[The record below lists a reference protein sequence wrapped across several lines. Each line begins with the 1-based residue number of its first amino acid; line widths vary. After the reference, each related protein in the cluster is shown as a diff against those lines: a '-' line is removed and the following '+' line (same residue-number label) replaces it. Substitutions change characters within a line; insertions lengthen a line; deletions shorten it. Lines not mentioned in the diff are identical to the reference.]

1 MAIVDSDIFEIAD
14 VLLRRN
20 MLKNGNLEQKMLSE
34 TNALLSEN
42 SVTYKHYISKPYIAE
57 LRFKQISS
65 DEFDRK
71 HAKLKLFNINF
82 NINIDELEWSEIKLE
97 GGNSYIMQDLNDED
111 TLIEI
116 EEEPAFTTEN
126 WRLYR
131 KYKDVFKEE
140 LDTCMYEI
148 TTKESLARAGIEL
161 EEIQEEERTLKTRWL
176 NIIDVPDR
184 SSYDLPE
191 EIPTHYVVTISSKTA
206 IEIKYD
212 YIYYTLFTYIN
223 LKNTYINI
231 NDYINEYKITK
242 FIVDNLMLKKL
253 DISILRL
260 DSIKQLAKIIDNCPR
275 LKTIITDLSNIRLN
289 EETLKENKLDK
300 IKIID
305 YEL

>member
-1 MAIVDSDIFEIAD
+1 MAIVDLDITEIAD

-20 MLKNGNLEQKMLSE
+20 MLRNGGLEQKILSE
-34 TNALLSEN
+34 TNDMLSGN
-42 SVTYKHYISKPYIAE
+42 SATYKHYISKPYIAE
-57 LRFKQISS
+57 LRFKQISL

-71 HAKLKLFNINF
+71 LAKLKLFNF
-82 NINIDELEWSEIKLE
+82 NIDELEGNEIKLE

-111 TLIEI
+111 MLIEI
-116 EEEPAFTTEN
+116 EEEPAFTAEN

-140 LDTCMYEI
+140 LNTCMYEI

-161 EEIQEEERTLKTRWL
+161 EKIQEEERTLKTEWL

-184 SSYDLPE
+184 SSYELPE
-191 EIPTHYVVTISSKTA
+191 EIPMHYVVTILSKTA
-206 IEIKYD
+206 IEIVYGC
-212 YIYYTLFTYIN
+212 IYYTLFTYIN

-231 NDYINEYKITK
+231 NNFINEYKIMN
-242 FIVDNLMLKKL
+242 NLMLKKL
-253 DISILRL
+253 DILTLKL
-260 DSIKQLAKIIDNCPR
+260 DSIEQLANIINNCPR
-275 LKTIITDLSNIRLN
+275 LKTIIADLSNIKLS
-289 EETLKENKLDK
+289 EEKLKESKLDK

>member
-1 MAIVDSDIFEIAD
+1 MVIVDLDITEIAD

-20 MLKNGNLEQKMLSE
+20 MLRNGGLEQKILSE
-34 TNALLSEN
+34 TNDMLSGN
-42 SVTYKHYISKPYIAE
+42 SATYKHYISKSYIAE

-71 HAKLKLFNINF
+71 LAKLKLFNF
-82 NINIDELEWSEIKLE
+82 NIDELEGNEIKLE

-111 TLIEI
+111 MLIEI
-116 EEEPAFTTEN
+116 KEEPAFTAEN

-140 LDTCMYEI
+140 LNTCMYEI

-161 EEIQEEERTLKTRWL
+161 EKIQEEERTLKTEWL

-184 SSYDLPE
+184 SSYELPE
-191 EIPTHYVVTISSKTA
+191 EIPMHYVVTILSKTA
-206 IEIKYD
+206 IEIVYGS
-212 YIYYTLFTYIN
+212 IYYTLFTYIN

-231 NDYINEYKITK
+231 NDFINEYRIT
-242 FIVDNLMLKKL
+242 DNLMLKKL
-253 DISILRL
+253 DISTLKL
-260 DSIKQLAKIIDNCPR
+260 DSIEQLANIINNCPR
-275 LKTIITDLSNIRLN
+275 LKTIIADLSNIKLS
-289 EETLKENKLDK
+289 EEKLKESKLDK